1 MKSMANTLYMIALAI
16 VGIFGAGLFLR
27 PRVFATKS
35 PTVEKVFVNQGTHIL
50 GGKLQ
55 LTVSVDNR
63 SSFAVRDVKVAVDAP
78 EVFDVESSELEL
90 GEVKLGTR
98 EQAEF
103 ELIPRGCALGTIT
116 GAVSYVNDIGNTK
129 TVELDPVEVTSVFP
143 FLKSKKLSK
152 KAFAAKV
159 KDVGHREATLR
170 TDADPVRVIDI
181 IRARCSPLY
190 TVNES
195 LAKERTKAVADYA
208 ALDAREGTFIGV
220 RVRAEKKK
228 GAEQSKVNFAVYG
241 EDAELVRTMLDEL
254 EGLIGKADGS

>member
-1 MKSMANTLYMIALAI
+1 LPQAHAAVARVEQELTIEEAAPKATPAPAPAEPETPPPPKAASVTAATTGTTKTMKSMANTLYMIALAI

-159 KDVGHREATLR
+159 KD
-170 TDADPVRVIDI
+170 
-181 IRARCSPLY
+181 
-190 TVNES
+190 
-195 LAKERTKAVADYA
+195 
-208 ALDAREGTFIGV
+208 
-220 RVRAEKKK
+220 
-228 GAEQSKVNFAVYG
+228 
-241 EDAELVRTMLDEL
+241 
-254 EGLIGKADGS
+254 